1 MKVYSCVKFYAS
13 RFKDEPEPRW
23 PVDYDFQEEMSQRGD
38 GIDALE
44 DAFSRCVGDIK
55 PGDVIG
61 LDDGTLWRND
71 FGGRWKQLPQI
82 HWPTRMK
89 QQQKRIM

>member
-23 PVDYDFQEEMSQRGD
+23 PVDDDFQEQMSQRGD

-44 DAFSRCVGDIK
+44 DAFPVRVVRL
-55 PGDVIG
+55 VIC
-61 LDDGTLWRND
+61 DGFSTIVT
-71 FGGRWKQLPQI
+71 KI
-82 HWPTRMK
+82 
-89 QQQKRIM
+89 